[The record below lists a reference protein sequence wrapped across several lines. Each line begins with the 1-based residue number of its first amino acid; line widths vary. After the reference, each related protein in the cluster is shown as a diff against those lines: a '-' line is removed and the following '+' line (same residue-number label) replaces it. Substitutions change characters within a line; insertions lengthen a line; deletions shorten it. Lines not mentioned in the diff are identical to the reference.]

1 MVAVGILALAVVGCG
16 KREQAAPE
24 VPLTVSRGDVS
35 ITIIETGTVEA
46 VKTVE
51 AKPQVT
57 GRIAKLYVDEG
68 SVVKVGDLLAVI
80 DPKPTQLQLDSN
92 KAQLMGAQSQV
103 DRASIEIAQRKK
115 TAKASVE
122 EAQARV
128 AQLELEL
135 KTSPTLLQAD
145 IAQAQ
150 ANLEAS
156 IQDRDRLVKNS
167 QPTQL
172 ATAKS
177 NLDQADQ
184 NLKNAEIDY
193 NRQQDLLKQG
203 YVAAKVVE
211 SAKLTLDNARSR
223 YLEAKV
229 AYDRT
234 DAGFA
239 ADLARAEETIK
250 ANRAALKRAQAN
262 LYTLK
267 TKQQDLATAK
277 AQLESAQAGLADPA
291 LLEKGKLQN
300 EATVMQLQSS
310 LAETERL
317 MRETEVR
324 SPIAGIVTK
333 RLLQEGENAT
343 GLGQFGSGST
353 IVRIED
359 RTQMRVKLAV
369 NEIDVARLSIGMP
382 ADINVDAI
390 PGKTLTGK
398 ISKIAPARQVVEG
411 TTTLVGSDTVVK
423 YEVEIMLDHVDPA
436 LKSGMSARCTMPVAS
451 KKNVI
456 FLPIEYTEKDGDD
469 YYAYFPAANPKDPK
483 SKPQRQKLKVGLVTS
498 SRIEILDGVKEGD
511 KVVKP
516 EFKGPSRKG
525 FMQMGPDDDSSG
537 SNNSSSGNGN
547 GSGNGANGGNSGGG
561 GASKGG
567 GDKK

>member
-16 KREQAAPE
+16 KREQAVPE
-24 VPLTVSRGDVS
+24 TPLTVSRGDVS
-35 ITIIETGTVEA
+35 ITIIESGTVEA

-103 DRASIEIAQRKK
+103 DRATIEISQRKK

-211 SAKLTLDNARSR
+211 NAKLTLDNARSR

-239 ADLARAEETIK
+239 ADLARADETIK

-267 TKQQDLATAK
+267 TKKQDLVTAQAQLDSAK
-277 AQLESAQAGLADPA
+277 ASLADPA

-317 MRETEVR
+317 MRETQVR
-324 SPIAGIVTK
+324 SPISGIVTK

-382 ADINVDAI
+382 AEINVDAI

-423 YEVEIMLDHVDPA
+423 YEVEIMLDSVDPA
-436 LKSGMSARCTMPVAS
+436 LKSGMSAKCTMPVAN
-451 KKNVI
+451 KKNVV
-456 FLPIEYTEKDGDD
+456 FLPIEYTEKDGND

-483 SKPQRQKLKVGLVTS
+483 SKPERKKLKVGLVTS
-498 SRIEILDGVKEGD
+498 SRVEILDGVKEGD

-525 FMQMGPDDDSSG
+525 FMQMGPDDDSSS

-547 GSGNGANGGNSGGG
+547 GSGNGASGGSSGGG